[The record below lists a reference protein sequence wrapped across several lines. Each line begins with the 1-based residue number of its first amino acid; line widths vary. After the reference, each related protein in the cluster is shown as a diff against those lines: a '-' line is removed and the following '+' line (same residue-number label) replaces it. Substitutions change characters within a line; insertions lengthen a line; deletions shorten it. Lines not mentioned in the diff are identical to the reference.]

1 MYTIEAVVDIAY
13 HSNGQPVQSQR
24 ISSRQRTPGRY
35 LEQSLQK
42 LVKANIL
49 TGVRGPRGG
58 YQLARE
64 RRRIS
69 VGEIVRIVTDI
80 ETKNVVENTLADSE
94 ISEKVLN
101 PMWGKIQNTT
111 LEQLDKIT
119 IEDLCIKANER
130 GIQSERSSD
139 LRLRNLIEIF
149 WYGSKQWKIALW

>member
-1 MYTIEAVVDIAY
+1 MLTLSNKIMYSIEAVVDIAY

-69 VGEIVRIVTDI
+69 VGEIVRIVTEL
-80 ETKNVVENTLADSE
+80 ETENVVTNTLTDSE
-94 ISEKVLN
+94 ISGKVLN
-101 PMWGKIQNTT
+101 PMWGKIQNIT

-130 GIQSERSSD
+130 GIQSEDRQILD
-139 LRLRNLIEIF
+139 YAI
-149 WYGSKQWKIALW
+149 

>member
-1 MYTIEAVVDIAY
+1 MYSIEAVVDIAY
-13 HSNGQPVQSQR
+13 YSNGQPVQSQR

-69 VGEIVRIVTDI
+69 VGEIVCIVTDL
-80 ETKNVVENTLADSE
+80 ETENAVENILTDSE
-94 ISEKVLN
+94 ISGKVLN
-101 PMWGKIQNTT
+101 PMWGEIQHTI

-119 IEDLCIKANER
+119 IEDLCIKATNEV
-130 GIQSERSSD
+130 
-139 LRLRNLIEIF
+139 
-149 WYGSKQWKIALW
+149 SKARVIRP

>member
-1 MYTIEAVVDIAY
+1 MLTLSNKIMYSIEAVVDIAY

-69 VGEIVRIVTDI
+69 VGEIVCIVTDL
-80 ETKNVVENTLADSE
+80 ETENAVESKLTDSE
-94 ISEKVLN
+94 ISGKVLN
-101 PMWGKIQNTT
+101 PMWGEIQNTI

-130 GIQSERSSD
+130 GIQSEGRQTLD
-139 LRLRNLIEIF
+139 YAI
-149 WYGSKQWKIALW
+149 

>member
-1 MYTIEAVVDIAY
+1 MLTLSNKIMYSIEAVVDIAY

-69 VGEIVRIVTDI
+69 VGEIVCIVTDL
-80 ETKNVVENTLADSE
+80 ETENAVENNLTDSE
-94 ISEKVLN
+94 ISGKVLN
-101 PMWGKIQNTT
+101 PMWGKIQNTI

-130 GIQSERSSD
+130 GIQSEGRQTLD
-139 LRLRNLIEIF
+139 YAI
-149 WYGSKQWKIALW
+149 

>member
-1 MYTIEAVVDIAY
+1 VLTLSNKIMYSIEAVVDIAY
-13 HSNGQPVQSQR
+13 YSNGQPVQSQR

-49 TGVRGPRGG
+49 TGVRGPKGG
-58 YQLARE
+58 YRLARE

-69 VGEIVRIVTDI
+69 VGEIVCIVTDL
-80 ETKNVVENTLADSE
+80 ETENAVENILTDSE
-94 ISEKVLN
+94 ISGKVLN
-101 PMWGKIQNTT
+101 PMWGKIQNTI

-130 GIQSERSSD
+130 GIQSEGCQTLD
-139 LRLRNLIEIF
+139 YAI
-149 WYGSKQWKIALW
+149 

>member
-1 MYTIEAVVDIAY
+1 MLTLSNKIMYSIEAVVDIAY

-24 ISSRQRTPGRY
+24 ISSRQCTPGRY

-69 VGEIVRIVTDI
+69 VGEIVCIVTDL
-80 ETKNVVENTLADSE
+80 ETENAVENNLTDSE
-94 ISEKVLN
+94 ISGKVLN
-101 PMWGKIQNTT
+101 PMWGKIQNTI

-130 GIQSERSSD
+130 GIQSEGRQILD
-139 LRLRNLIEIF
+139 YAI
-149 WYGSKQWKIALW
+149 

>member
-1 MYTIEAVVDIAY
+1 MLTLSNKIMYSIEAVVDIAY
-13 HSNGQPVQSQR
+13 YSNGQPVQSQR

-69 VGEIVRIVTDI
+69 VEEIVCIVTDI
-80 ETKNVVENTLADSE
+80 ETENVVENTLTDSE
-94 ISEKVLN
+94 FSEKVLN
-101 PMWGKIQNTT
+101 PMWGEIQNSF
-111 LEQLDKIT
+111 LEELNKIT
-119 IEDLCIKANER
+119 IDDLCIKANER
-130 GIQSERSSD
+130 GIQSEGRQT
-139 LRLRNLIEIF
+139 LNYAI
-149 WYGSKQWKIALW
+149 

>member
-1 MYTIEAVVDIAY
+1 MLTLSNKIMYSIEAVVDIAY

-69 VGEIVRIVTDI
+69 VGEIVRIVTDL
-80 ETKNVVENTLADSE
+80 ETENVVENTLTDSE
-94 ISEKVLN
+94 ISGKVLN

-130 GIQSERSSD
+130 GIQSEGRQTLD
-139 LRLRNLIEIF
+139 FVI
-149 WYGSKQWKIALW
+149 

>member
-1 MYTIEAVVDIAY
+1 MLPLSNKIMYSIEAVVDIAY
-13 HSNGQPVQSQR
+13 YSNGQPVQSQR

-69 VGEIVRIVTDI
+69 VGEIVCIVTDL
-80 ETKNVVENTLADSE
+80 ETENAVENNLTDSE
-94 ISEKVLN
+94 ISGKVLN
-101 PMWGKIQNTT
+101 PMWGKIQNTI

-130 GIQSERSSD
+130 GIQSEGRQTLD
-139 LRLRNLIEIF
+139 YAI
-149 WYGSKQWKIALW
+149 

>member
-1 MYTIEAVVDIAY
+1 MYSIEAVVDIAY
-13 HSNGQPVQSQR
+13 YSNGQPVQSQR

-69 VGEIVRIVTDI
+69 VGEIVCIVTDL
-80 ETKNVVENTLADSE
+80 ETENAVENNLTDSE
-94 ISEKVLN
+94 ISGKVLN
-101 PMWGKIQNTT
+101 PMWGEIQNTI

-130 GIQSERSSD
+130 GIQSEGRQTLD
-139 LRLRNLIEIF
+139 YAI
-149 WYGSKQWKIALW
+149 

>member
-1 MYTIEAVVDIAY
+1 MLTLSNKIMYSIEAVVDIAY
-13 HSNGQPVQSQR
+13 YSNGQPVQSQR

-69 VGEIVRIVTDI
+69 VGEIVCIVTDL
-80 ETKNVVENTLADSE
+80 ETENAVENNLTDSE
-94 ISEKVLN
+94 ISGKVLN
-101 PMWGKIQNTT
+101 PMWRKIQNTI

-130 GIQSERSSD
+130 GIQSEGRQT
-139 LRLRNLIEIF
+139 LNYAI
-149 WYGSKQWKIALW
+149 

>member
-1 MYTIEAVVDIAY
+1 MLTLSNKIMYSIEAEVDIAY

-58 YQLARE
+58 YQLARK

-69 VGEIVRIVTDI
+69 VGEIVRIVTDLG
-80 ETKNVVENTLADSE
+80 TKNLVENTITHSE
-94 ISEKVLN
+94 ISGKVLN

-111 LEQLDKIT
+111 LDQLDKIT

-130 GIQSERSSD
+130 GIKSEGRQ
-139 LRLRNLIEIF
+139 NLDYAI
-149 WYGSKQWKIALW
+149 

>member
-1 MYTIEAVVDIAY
+1 MLTLSNKIMYSIEAVVDIAY
-13 HSNGQPVQSQR
+13 YSNGQPVQSQR

-69 VGEIVRIVTDI
+69 VGEIVCIVTDL
-80 ETKNVVENTLADSE
+80 ETENAVENNLTDSE
-94 ISEKVLN
+94 ISGKVLN
-101 PMWGKIQNTT
+101 PMWGKIQNTI

-130 GIQSERSSD
+130 GIQSEGRQTLD
-139 LRLRNLIEIF
+139 YAI
-149 WYGSKQWKIALW
+149 

>member
-1 MYTIEAVVDIAY
+1 MLTLSNKIMYSIEAVVDIAY

-24 ISSRQRTPGRY
+24 ISNRQRTPGRY

-69 VGEIVRIVTDI
+69 VGEIVRIVTDL
-80 ETKNVVENTLADSE
+80 ETENVVENTLTDSE
-94 ISEKVLN
+94 ISGKVLN

-130 GIQSERSSD
+130 GIQSEARQTLD
-139 LRLRNLIEIF
+139 YAI
-149 WYGSKQWKIALW
+149 

>member
-1 MYTIEAVVDIAY
+1 MCSIEAVVDIAY
-13 HSNGQPVQSQR
+13 YSNGQPVQSQR
-24 ISSRQRTPGRY
+24 ISSRQRTPSRY

-69 VGEIVRIVTDI
+69 VGEIVCIVTDL
-80 ETKNVVENTLADSE
+80 ETKNAVENTLTDSE
-94 ISEKVLN
+94 ISGKVLN

-130 GIQSERSSD
+130 GIQSEGRQTLD
-139 LRLRNLIEIF
+139 YAI
-149 WYGSKQWKIALW
+149 

>member
-1 MYTIEAVVDIAY
+1 MLTLSNKIMYSIEAVVDIAY

-69 VGEIVRIVTDI
+69 VGEIVCIVTDL
-80 ETKNVVENTLADSE
+80 ETENAVENNLTNSE
-94 ISEKVLN
+94 ISGKVLN
-101 PMWGKIQNTT
+101 PMWGKIQNTI

-130 GIQSERSSD
+130 GIQSEGRQTLD
-139 LRLRNLIEIF
+139 YAI
-149 WYGSKQWKIALW
+149 

>member
-1 MYTIEAVVDIAY
+1 MYSIEAVVDIAY

-69 VGEIVRIVTDI
+69 VGEIVCIVTDL
-80 ETKNVVENTLADSE
+80 ETENAVENILTDSE
-94 ISEKVLN
+94 ISGKVLN
-101 PMWGKIQNTT
+101 PMWGKIQNTI

-130 GIQSERSSD
+130 GIQSEGHQTLD
-139 LRLRNLIEIF
+139 YAI
-149 WYGSKQWKIALW
+149 

>member
-1 MYTIEAVVDIAY
+1 MLTLSNKIMYSIEAVVDIAY

-69 VGEIVRIVTDI
+69 VGEIVCIVTDL
-80 ETKNVVENTLADSE
+80 ETENAVENNLTDSE
-94 ISEKVLN
+94 ISGKVLN
-101 PMWGKIQNTT
+101 PMWGKIQNTI
-111 LEQLDKIT
+111 LEQLDKIS

-130 GIQSERSSD
+130 GIQSEGRQTLD
-139 LRLRNLIEIF
+139 
-149 WYGSKQWKIALW
+149 YAT

>member
-1 MYTIEAVVDIAY
+1 MLTLSNKIMCSIEAVVDIAY
-13 HSNGQPVQSQR
+13 HSNGRPVQSQR

-69 VGEIVRIVTDI
+69 VGEIVCIVTDL
-80 ETKNVVENTLADSE
+80 ETENAVENILTDSE
-94 ISEKVLN
+94 ISGKVLN
-101 PMWGKIQNTT
+101 PMWGKIQNTI

-130 GIQSERSSD
+130 GIQSEGRQTLD
-139 LRLRNLIEIF
+139 YAI
-149 WYGSKQWKIALW
+149 

>member
-1 MYTIEAVVDIAY
+1 MLTLSNKIMYSIEAVVDIAY
-13 HSNGQPVQSQR
+13 YSNGQPVQSQR

-69 VGEIVRIVTDI
+69 VGEIVCIVTDL
-80 ETKNVVENTLADSE
+80 ETENAVENNLTDSE
-94 ISEKVLN
+94 ISGKMLN
-101 PMWGKIQNTT
+101 PMWGKIQNTI

-130 GIQSERSSD
+130 GIQSEGRQTLD
-139 LRLRNLIEIF
+139 YAI
-149 WYGSKQWKIALW
+149 

>member
-1 MYTIEAVVDIAY
+1 MYSIEAVVDIAY
-13 HSNGQPVQSQR
+13 YSNGQPVQSQR

-69 VGEIVRIVTDI
+69 VGEIICIVTDL
-80 ETKNVVENTLADSE
+80 ETENAVENNLTDSE
-94 ISEKVLN
+94 ISGKVLN
-101 PMWGKIQNTT
+101 PMWGKIQNTI

-130 GIQSERSSD
+130 GIQSEGRQTLD
-139 LRLRNLIEIF
+139 YAI
-149 WYGSKQWKIALW
+149 

>member
-1 MYTIEAVVDIAY
+1 MYSIEAVVDIAY
-13 HSNGQPVQSQR
+13 YSNGQPVQSQR

-69 VGEIVRIVTDI
+69 VGEIVCIVTGL
-80 ETKNVVENTLADSE
+80 ETENAVENNLTDSE
-94 ISEKVLN
+94 ISGKVLN
-101 PMWGKIQNTT
+101 PMWGKIQNTI

-130 GIQSERSSD
+130 GIQSEGRQT
-139 LRLRNLIEIF
+139 LNYAI
-149 WYGSKQWKIALW
+149 

>member
-1 MYTIEAVVDIAY
+1 MLTLSNKIMYSIEAVVDIAY
-13 HSNGQPVQSQR
+13 HSNGRPVQSQR
-24 ISSRQRTPGRY
+24 ISSRQRTPSRY

-69 VGEIVRIVTDI
+69 VGEIVRIVTDL
-80 ETKNVVENTLADSE
+80 ETENAVENTLTDSE
-94 ISEKVLN
+94 ISGKVLN
-101 PMWGKIQNTT
+101 PMWGKIQNTI

-130 GIQSERSSD
+130 GIQSEGRQTLD
-139 LRLRNLIEIF
+139 YAI
-149 WYGSKQWKIALW
+149 

>member
-1 MYTIEAVVDIAY
+1 MLTLSNKIMYSIEAVVDIAY
-13 HSNGQPVQSQR
+13 YSNGQPVQSQR

-69 VGEIVRIVTDI
+69 VGEIVRIVTDL
-80 ETKNVVENTLADSE
+80 ETENVVENTLTDSE
-94 ISEKVLN
+94 ISGKVLN
-101 PMWGKIQNTT
+101 PMWGEIQNTI

-130 GIQSERSSD
+130 GIQSEGRQILD
-139 LRLRNLIEIF
+139 YAI
-149 WYGSKQWKIALW
+149 

>member
-1 MYTIEAVVDIAY
+1 MLTLSNKIMYSIEAVVDIAY
-13 HSNGQPVQSQR
+13 YSNGQPVQSQR

-69 VGEIVRIVTDI
+69 VGEIVRIVTDS
-80 ETKNVVENTLADSE
+80 ETENVVENTLTDSE
-94 ISEKVLN
+94 ISGKVLN

-130 GIQSERSSD
+130 GIQSEGRQTLD
-139 LRLRNLIEIF
+139 YAI
-149 WYGSKQWKIALW
+149 

>member
-1 MYTIEAVVDIAY
+1 MLTLSNKIMYSIEAVVDIAY
-13 HSNGQPVQSQR
+13 HSNGRPVQSQR

-69 VGEIVRIVTDI
+69 VGEIVRIVTDL
-80 ETKNVVENTLADSE
+80 ETENVVENTITDSE
-94 ISEKVLN
+94 ISGKVLN

-130 GIQSERSSD
+130 GIQSEDRQTLD
-139 LRLRNLIEIF
+139 YAI
-149 WYGSKQWKIALW
+149 

>member
-1 MYTIEAVVDIAY
+1 MLTLSNKIMYSIEAVVDIAY

-69 VGEIVRIVTDI
+69 VGEIVRIVTDL
-80 ETKNVVENTLADSE
+80 ETENVVENTLTDSE
-94 ISEKVLN
+94 ISGKVLN

-130 GIQSERSSD
+130 GIQSEDRQTLD
-139 LRLRNLIEIF
+139 YAI
-149 WYGSKQWKIALW
+149 

>member
-1 MYTIEAVVDIAY
+1 MLTLSNKIMYSIEAVVDIAY
-13 HSNGQPVQSQR
+13 YSNGQPVQSQR
-24 ISSRQRTPGRY
+24 ISSRQRTPSRY

-69 VGEIVRIVTDI
+69 VGEIVCIVTDL
-80 ETKNVVENTLADSE
+80 ETENAVENNLTDSE
-94 ISEKVLN
+94 ISGKVLN
-101 PMWGKIQNTT
+101 PMWGKIQNTI

-130 GIQSERSSD
+130 GIQSEGRQTLD
-139 LRLRNLIEIF
+139 YAI
-149 WYGSKQWKIALW
+149 

>member
-1 MYTIEAVVDIAY
+1 MLTLSNKIMYSIEAVVDIAY

-69 VGEIVRIVTDI
+69 VGEIVCIVTDL
-80 ETKNVVENTLADSE
+80 ETENAVENNLTDSE
-94 ISEKVLN
+94 ISGKVLN
-101 PMWGKIQNTT
+101 PMWGEIQNTI

-130 GIQSERSSD
+130 GIQSEGRQTLD
-139 LRLRNLIEIF
+139 YAI
-149 WYGSKQWKIALW
+149 

>member
-1 MYTIEAVVDIAY
+1 MYSIEAVVDIAY

-69 VGEIVRIVTDI
+69 VGEIVCIVTDL
-80 ETKNVVENTLADSE
+80 ETENAVENNLTDSE
-94 ISEKVLN
+94 ISGKVLN
-101 PMWGKIQNTT
+101 PMWGKIQNTI

-130 GIQSERSSD
+130 GVQSEDRQTLD
-139 LRLRNLIEIF
+139 YAI
-149 WYGSKQWKIALW
+149 

>member
-1 MYTIEAVVDIAY
+1 MLTLSNKIMYSIEAVVDIAY

-69 VGEIVRIVTDI
+69 VGEIVRIVTDL
-80 ETKNVVENTLADSE
+80 ETENAVENKLTDSE
-94 ISEKVLN
+94 ISGKVLN
-101 PMWGKIQNTT
+101 PMWGKIQNTI

-130 GIQSERSSD
+130 GIQSEGRQTLD
-139 LRLRNLIEIF
+139 YAI
-149 WYGSKQWKIALW
+149 